1 MSQFIIQRENVKLE
15 EIGLYL
21 RLIYIEAQPDSL
33 DDMADMICDQFNV
46 NCTARDI
53 EVYEELHVPYE
64 QMSRYYSEENREEI

>member
-1 MSQFIIQRENVKLE
+1 MSQSIIERENVKLE

-46 NCTARDI
+46 NCTAQDI
-53 EVYEELHVPYE
+53 EAYEALHVNYE
-64 QMSRYYSEENREEI
+64 QIKKSHYVRTY